1 MSEKYKFTKPG
12 WAVLKDK
19 KVYETP
25 VFNLHKR
32 DFDSP
37 NHVFKHPYYVLK
49 APPWINVI
57 ALTDSS
63 PVEVVLV
70 EQFRAGIGETTLEIP
85 GGILDP
91 GETALE
97 AIRRELLEETGYEG
111 KKWTSL
117 GKISSNAAI
126 LSNFTYLFLAEGC
139 VKTTEQHTDASE
151 DISVRLMPLEK
162 FLDLSSEGVVHH
174 SIVLAAVARYLLRER
189 EISSQ
194 RLQL

>member
-25 VFNLHKR
+25 VINLHKR

-37 NHVFKHPYYVLK
+37 DHVFKHPYYVLK

-85 GGILDP
+85 GYSRSGGDSAGSDP
-91 GETALE
+91 PGA
-97 AIRRELLEETGYEG
+97 
-111 KKWTSL
+111 
-117 GKISSNAAI
+117 
-126 LSNFTYLFLAEGC
+126 
-139 VKTTEQHTDASE
+139 
-151 DISVRLMPLEK
+151 P
-162 FLDLSSEGVVHH
+162 
-174 SIVLAAVARYLLRER
+174 
-189 EISSQ
+189 
-194 RLQL
+194 

>member
-37 NHVFKHPYYVLK
+37 DHVFKHPYYVLK

-70 EQFRAGIGETTLEIP
+70 VQFRAGFGETTLEIP
-85 GGILDP
+85 GGIHDP
-91 GETALE
+91 WETALE
-97 AIRRELLEETGYEG
+97 AIRRELLEETCYEG

-126 LSNFTYLFLAEGC
+126 LSNFTYHCLAEGC

-151 DISVRLMPLEK
+151 DISVRLM
-162 FLDLSSEGVVHH
+162 SYQMSTRMNSCH
-174 SIVLAAVARYLLRER
+174 Y
-189 EISSQ
+189 
-194 RLQL
+194 

>member
-1 MSEKYKFTKPG
+1 MSEKYKFTKFG

-25 VFNLHKR
+25 VLNLHNR
-32 DFDSP
+32 DFDF
-37 NHVFKHPYYVLK
+37 HHHFFKLSYYFLQ

-117 GKISSNAAI
+117 GKISSNAA
-126 LSNFTYLFLAEGC
+126 
-139 VKTTEQHTDASE
+139 
-151 DISVRLMPLEK
+151 
-162 FLDLSSEGVVHH
+162 
-174 SIVLAAVARYLLRER
+174 
-189 EISSQ
+189 
-194 RLQL
+194 

>member
-1 MSEKYKFTKPG
+1 MRIMSEKYKFTKPG

-19 KVYETP
+19 KGYETP

-37 NHVFKHPYYVLK
+37 DHVFKHPYYVLK

-70 EQFRAGIGETTLEIP
+70 EQFRAGIGVTTLEIP

-91 GETALE
+91 
-97 AIRRELLEETGYEG
+97 
-111 KKWTSL
+111 
-117 GKISSNAAI
+117 
-126 LSNFTYLFLAEGC
+126 
-139 VKTTEQHTDASE
+139 
-151 DISVRLMPLEK
+151 
-162 FLDLSSEGVVHH
+162 
-174 SIVLAAVARYLLRER
+174 
-189 EISSQ
+189 EIG
-194 RLQL
+194 RAHV

>member
-12 WAVLKDK
+12 WAVLEDPP
-19 KVYETP
+19 VYEPP
-25 VFNLHKR
+25 VANVHTR
-32 DFDSP
+32 DFGSP
-37 NHVFKHPYYVLK
+37 DHLCKHPYYGLK
-49 APPWINVI
+49 APPWLNVI